1 MNVSRRVIISLSLA
15 FAIRVYL
22 ETLTPLKSMETLT
35 LIFFFSF
42 NIYTTVLSKQEKK
55 KADMGLCPSF
65 LISSKAALSCEMS
78 SKTFCICYLSH
89 PVTEEILS

>member
-55 KADMGLCPSF
+55 K
-65 LISSKAALSCEMS
+65 LIWACAPA
-78 SKTFCICYLSH
+78 F
-89 PVTEEILS
+89 